1 MERFETNRKDLVP
14 AFIRGILFSMIV
26 ALIVIALSWTAEVS
40 EKKGY
45 DQWVGILLVLIL
57 NIIGIVILLCIPTKK
72 QREYKSERD
81 SVDDQS
87 GGTGIKVN
95 PEC

>member
-1 MERFETNRKDLVP
+1 VERFETNRKGLVP

-26 ALIVIALSWTAEVS
+26 ALIVIALSWAAEVS

-72 QREYKSERD
+72 QRN
-81 SVDDQS
+81 
-87 GGTGIKVN
+87 TKVN
-95 PEC
+95 AIVLTTNQGGLGLK